1 MIRKRDLAL
10 SLLVS
15 GLAATAGA
23 QSAYKVLDI
32 YPGPQGSY
40 PANFTRSGDVTFFT
54 AEDPAR
60 GRELWRS
67 DGTAAGTVLVKDI
80 VAGPASSSPVN
91 LTDVDGTL
99 FFRVAGG
106 LGHQLWKSD
115 GTSAGTVQ
123 VAQLAPSGANVTGF
137 VAAGGILFFSS
148 NAGGTGQELWKSD
161 GTAAG
166 TVLVKDVAPGSAGA
180 NPGGITAFGTGVV
193 FAATLAGQGVEL
205 WKSDGTAAGTVQVAD
220 IAPGALS
227 SSPSAAKVVS
237 GGRVYFSATRTG
249 NGRELWASDGTA
261 AGTLLVAD
269 LYPGAS
275 SSNPDQLAVSN
286 GVVYFRAFEPT
297 TGTELY
303 RTDGTAAGTV
313 RVADISPGT
322 PSSYPAE
329 FHSLGAHTIFTAGD
343 DATVGTPE
351 LYRTDGT
358 EGGTFILK
366 DVNPGP
372 QSSLPALLATLGA
385 RTYFSANDT
394 VAGYELWR
402 TDGTEEGTR
411 LVRDIEAG
419 PNSSFPGPAI
429 AAGGMFLF
437 RAEDAPLDAE
447 LWAVN
452 GGAPEADAGPDQT
465 VEDGEPVTLDGSAST
480 DPQDDPITFEWRDAS
495 GTVLATTIAF
505 TATFPPG
512 IHEVTLLVSD
522 GVNTGT
528 DTVGVRVGRIL
539 DVVLVG
545 EEGAG
550 GTVTALPGGT
560 CQHPGGASTS
570 CAFAYEDDQ
579 AVELTATPA
588 PGATFAGWEGACAGT
603 GPCALAMTAAQV
615 VTARFVAQRLLLV
628 DVGGQENGLGSVLM
642 DPPGELCT
650 VATPNG
656 SQICERFYTQGDT
669 VVLTPLPAPGS
680 VFVGWNHPAC
690 PGTGTCTVTMDFN
703 QFVGARFLGP
713 RTLFVDV
720 LGEENGLG
728 SVRIDPPG
736 DLCTGGGPI
745 CERLYTQGD
754 TVVLTPLPA
763 PGSVFVGWNH
773 PACPGTGTCTVTM
786 DFNQFVGARF
796 LGPRTLFVDV
806 TGQEDGIGSVRI
818 DPPGDLCTGGG
829 PICERLYTQGD
840 TVVLTPL
847 PAPGS
852 VFIGWTHPACPGT
865 GTCSLSMDFH
875 QVVGARFLGPRSL
888 RVDVFGEE
896 NGLGSVRIDPPGEVC
911 TLTTPGGSTACER
924 SYTQGDPVVLTALP
938 APGSVFV
945 GWNHPSCPGTG
956 TCTISMDVHQLVGA
970 RFLGPRSLDVGV
982 IATGDAAGSVRIDP
996 PGTLCP
1002 VTTPAPN
1009 HCVETY
1015 APDTVVQL
1023 TALPG
1028 PGTTFEGFGPPCTGT
1043 TPCTL
1048 TLAAAST
1055 VVQASF
1061 SRVNQP
1067 PAVALTAPAP
1077 GSVVPPSAT
1086 ALTASAADA
1095 DGSVTRVA
1103 FFVDGFE
1110 VGASTTAP
1118 YGVLWTPAGPGPYT
1132 LSARATDD
1140 DGAVSDSA
1148 PVPVL
1153 VNAAPSIAL
1162 LAPLPGATFVA
1173 PATVTLEADA
1183 SDADGTIARVEFFE
1197 GATSRGFDTTSP
1209 YSVVWSNVTAGS
1221 HALTAV
1227 ATDNHG
1233 ATTAVPFTVLVSA
1246 RITPAAD
1253 AHVRDGSHA
1262 NTNYGGSSTLEAR
1275 RNFTSGH
1282 TRWTYLRFPITA
1294 LSTVGGARLRLLGRL
1309 TETTGSP
1316 VQAQV
1321 MAVANTSW
1329 SENGLTWNNKPA
1341 PGPVPLAT
1349 TALVHTSTVER
1360 WYEWDVTAYV
1370 QAEKEAGRTSVSF
1383 AIVEAANAPLASF
1396 RARSAAVGSRPE
1408 LVLVP

>member
-1 MIRKRDLAL
+1 MVRTRDLAV

-80 VAGPASSSPVN
+80 VAGPASSSPTN

-99 FFRVAGG
+99 FFRIAGVG
-106 LGHQLWKSD
+106 LGQQLWKSD
-115 GTSAGTVQ
+115 GTAAGTVQ
-123 VAQLAPSGANVTGF
+123 VASLAPSGSNVNGF
-137 VAAGGILFFSS
+137 VAAGGVLFFSS

-166 TVLVKDVAPGSAGA
+166 TVLVKDVAPGSASA

-249 NGRELWASDGTA
+249 NGRELWSSDGTA

-313 RVADISPGT
+313 RIADISPGT

-329 FHSLGAHTIFTAGD
+329 FLTLGAHTIFTAGD

-358 EGGTFILK
+358 EAGTFILK

-411 LVRDIEAG
+411 LVRDIQAG
-419 PNSSFPGPAI
+419 SNSAFPGPAI
-429 AAGGMFLF
+429 AAGDTLLF

-505 TATFPPG
+505 TATFPRG
-512 IHEVTLLVSD
+512 IHEVTLVVGD

-528 DTVGVRVGRIL
+528 DTVRVRVGRIL

-550 GTVTALPGGT
+550 GTVTAEPGGT
-560 CQHPGGASTS
+560 CQHAGGASTS

-579 AVELTATPA
+579 AVALTATPA
-588 PGATFAGWEGACAGT
+588 TGATFAGWEGACTGT
-603 GPCALAMTAAQV
+603 EPCSVAMTESQV
-615 VTARFVAQRLLLV
+615 VTARFVPQRILTI
-628 DVGGQENGLGSVLM
+628 DVLSEESGLGS
-642 DPPGELCT
+642 
-650 VATPNG
+650 
-656 SQICERFYTQGDT
+656 I
-669 VVLTPLPAPGS
+669 
-680 VFVGWNHPAC
+680 
-690 PGTGTCTVTMDFN
+690 
-703 QFVGARFLGP
+703 
-713 RTLFVDV
+713 
-720 LGEENGLG
+720 
-728 SVRIDPPG
+728 RIDPPG
-736 DLCTGGGPI
+736 DLCPGGGPI

-806 TGQEDGIGSVRI
+806 TGQEDGMGSVR
-818 DPPGDLCTGGG
+818 L
-829 PICERLYTQGD
+829 
-840 TVVLTPL
+840 
-847 PAPGS
+847 
-852 VFIGWTHPACPGT
+852 
-865 GTCSLSMDFH
+865 
-875 QVVGARFLGPRSL
+875 
-888 RVDVFGEE
+888 
-896 NGLGSVRIDPPGEVC
+896 DPPGELC
-911 TLTTPGGSTACER
+911 TLTTPGGTTICER

-938 APGSVFV
+938 APGSVFI
-945 GWNHPSCPGTG
+945 GWIHPACPGTG
-956 TCTISMDVHQLVGA
+956 TCSLSMDFHQVVGA

-1028 PGTTFEGFGPPCTGT
+1028 PGTTFDGFGPPCTGT

-1061 SRVNQP
+1061 SRANQP

-1077 GSVVPPSAT
+1077 GFVVPPSAT
-1086 ALTASAADA
+1086 VALTASAADA

-1110 VGASTTAP
+1110 VGASTTEP
-1118 YGVLWTPAGPGPYT
+1118 YGVLWTPYGPGPYT

-1153 VNAAPSIAL
+1153 VNAAPSIEL

-1183 SDADGTIARVEFFE
+1183 SDADGAIARVEFFE

-1233 ATTAVPFTVLVSA
+1233 ATTALPFTVLVSA

-1275 RNFTSGH
+1275 RNLTSGH

-1341 PGPVPLAT
+1341 LQPVPLAT
-1349 TALVHTSTVER
+1349 TALDHTSTAER

-1370 QAEKEAGRTSVSF
+1370 QAEKAAGRTSVSF
-1383 AIVEAANAPLASF
+1383 AVVEAANAPLASF
-1396 RARSAAVGSRPE
+1396 RSRSATAASRPG
-1408 LVLVP
+1408 LLLAP